1 MQSPVRL
8 NIRRPTLLTCSSTNI
23 LHPLYARVNAK
34 LKMSAMSLL
43 SDNFFSF
50 IFQKKIIFLA
60 VRVPIKQMTG
70 VCECLCICVWIVQ
83 HEKENLEEKPF
94 TLPTDSPV
102 STLIYWYV
110 DQVCGLFVV
119 QTTKFLKHNLCI
131 FKETIFSKSLF
142 EGQISLNCVFHATY
156 SMTSIL

>member
-1 MQSPVRL
+1 MESVEIQKHFMQSPVRL
-8 NIRRPTLLTCSSTNI
+8 NIRRPMLLTCSSTNI

-83 HEKENLEEKPF
+83 HEKREFGGKAIHFAN
-94 TLPTDSPV
+94 
-102 STLIYWYV
+102 
-110 DQVCGLFVV
+110 
-119 QTTKFLKHNLCI
+119 
-131 FKETIFSKSLF
+131 
-142 EGQISLNCVFHATY
+142 
-156 SMTSIL
+156 